1 MSLFGKK
8 KTWEEENAWDGSDS
22 QSCPR
27 CGQAMT
33 KRYQFSDWWCENCHS
48 GVDDDE
54 EDDGEYI
61 SVWDAA
67 NIWQSSGRDEDNMFG
82 YTEEELEKA
91 LK

>member
-1 MSLFGKK
+1 MSRFVMCPECGYRMSRVKDMSG
-8 KTWEEENAWDGSDS
+8 NWDGETY
-22 QSCPR
+22 R
-27 CGQAMT
+27 CDYCAAEYDG
-33 KRYQFSDWWCENCHS
+33 
-48 GVDDDE
+48 DDE